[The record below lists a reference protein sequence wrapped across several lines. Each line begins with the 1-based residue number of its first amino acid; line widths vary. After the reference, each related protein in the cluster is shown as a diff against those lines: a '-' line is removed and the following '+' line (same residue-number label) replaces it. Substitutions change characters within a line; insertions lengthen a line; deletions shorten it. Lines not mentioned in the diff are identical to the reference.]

1 MTSKQNKSKKAE
13 LNRYREN
20 ILRALQSIDTNVEDI
35 LDTLNERF
43 EADLYYPPW
52 NSDEYQLDSD
62 Y

>member
-1 MTSKQNKSKKAE
+1 MTSRKNKSKKAE

-20 ILRALQSIDTNVEDI
+20 ILRALQSIDTNVEGI

-52 NSDEYQLDSD
+52 DPDEYQLETD